1 MSERWSDVLAG
12 RPDLFQTNS
21 IIGLFRL
28 AAEQKP
34 GCTAAADEQSRL
46 TYRELEHRSNQAA
59 RALRE
64 AGARPG
70 EIVAVRTGRSVE
82 AVVAFLSLINISE
95 PTRPYKIAYAV
106 VWW

>member
-64 AGARPG
+64 AGARVYSEEELE
-70 EIVAVRTGRSVE
+70 EIRRQEELE
-82 AVVAFLSLINISE
+82 AQNSWIEDDIDFDE
-95 PTRPYKIAYAV
+95 FDEYYDEEK
-106 VWW
+106 

>member
-59 RALRE
+59 RALQE

-82 AVVAFLSLINISE
+82 SDVFD
-95 PTRPYKIAYAV
+95 
-106 VWW
+106 